1 MRPLT
6 SPDAQLLQVLVNA
19 LQDARSNGF
28 KAITFL
34 PEPYQRFPLP
44 EDEVAA
50 EAFELSEVSL
60 PSGDEGKNI
69 HEGWISAIYPSN
81 DIHLNDGRV
90 PDPATADG
98 WVMLSIILDMIH
110 LYEVNRTECAKTLL
124 SLPSFVLPDTF
135 VPPPPKPAPGEE
147 APAPQSGEWV
157 LATTLVSVILACV
170 LRLPDPAHKVVYHT
184 ALIRELCLLEG
195 AKIAPPL
202 GLAVRNFYSSLDEG
216 VDPELI
222 RRFAEWFATH
232 LSNFV
237 FQWLWKDWQVDLDLP
252 RSHPK
257 RAFMFRIIEL
267 EVRLAY
273 LDRIEQTLPEKMLD
287 EKATG
292 AAALQDTD
300 PSLPLA
306 EGSPEMESFE
316 VVTKQL
322 RERTPAETVLEN
334 IREMAQLDPADAIP
348 LEYRQ
353 IGIYAVLQLGARSF
367 SHFLNATERYTAL
380 LRGLAADAAQ
390 KRDLL
395 ICVAQYWKHNT
406 QTRVVTMDK
415 YLQYGLV
422 ETDDVIHLI
431 FGWLSE
437 QNADAEAAERTT
449 AWTDFHAW
457 ELLSMV
463 LDKAMGRVFQ
473 MQRKVSELEEED
485 EAAKRR
491 WKAQQEARA
500 KEGDGEREDSK
511 QDGEEVKQ
519 EEAGKSRSRAS
530 YSFEG

>member
-1 MRPLT
+1 M
-6 SPDAQLLQVLVNA
+6 VNA
-19 LQDARSNGF
+19 LHDARSNGL
-28 KAITFL
+28 KSISFL
-34 PEPYQRFPLP
+34 PEPFQRFPLP
-44 EDEVAA
+44 DDETAA
-50 EAFELSEVSL
+50 EPFELSARAL
-60 PSGDEGKNI
+60 PAGEGKNV
-69 HEGWISAIYPSN
+69 HEGWIGAIYPSN

-98 WVMLSIILDMIH
+98 WVMQSIILDMIH

-124 SLPSFVLPDTF
+124 SLPSFVLPHTF
-135 VPPPPKPAPGEE
+135 VAPPPKPAPGEE
-147 APAPQSGEWV
+147 APAPEAGEWV
-157 LATTLVSVILACV
+157 LATTLVSTILACV
-170 LRLPDPAHKVVYHT
+170 LRLPDPANKVVYYT

-202 GLAVRNFYSSLDEG
+202 GLAVRNFYSSLEDG
-216 VDPELI
+216 VDPELV

-257 RAFMFRIIEL
+257 RQFMYRIIEL

-273 LDRIEQTLPEKMLD
+273 LDRIEQTLPEKMMD

-300 PSLPLA
+300 PVLPLA
-306 EGSPEMESFE
+306 EGTPEMESFE
-316 VVTKQL
+316 IISKQL
-322 RERTPAETVLEN
+322 RDRTPAETVLAN

-348 LEYRQ
+348 LQYRQ
-353 IGIYAVLQLGARSF
+353 IGIYALLQLGARSF

-380 LRGLAADAAQ
+380 LRGLASDAAQ

-395 ICVAQYWKHNT
+395 VCISQYWKYNS

-422 ETDDVIHLI
+422 EVDDVINLI
-431 FGWLSE
+431 FDWLSE
-437 QNADAEAAERTT
+437 QNAETAAAERTT

-457 ELLSMV
+457 EILSMV

-485 EAAKRR
+485 AAAKKR
-491 WKAQQEARA
+491 WQAQREARTNQ
-500 KEGDGEREDSK
+500 GDGDREETE
-511 QDGEEVKQ
+511 QKQ
-519 EEAGKSRSRAS
+519 EEMQVESAGEARSLLTHLGLR
-530 YSFEG
+530 